1 MKSIFETKD
10 TKAGMAP
17 LDVSLN
23 SGEVKVVW
31 NTMNVEDYDEDVMDA
46 ACFNKTIAERGPNG
60 TNLICALIDHYPSV
74 EKLYGKPR
82 ELYVEN
88 NRLIAV
94 IPVLKTRLGQDL
106 IIQYDGGVINQQSV
120 GFATIREETTANGKR
135 LIKEAKLYE
144 GSAVLWGAN
153 WLTETLDVVRNK
165 SNGIELLKSRED
177 QVRRLLKLSG
187 MTDETYMLNE
197 IRMKQIQQ
205 AIEVFTKNITKDC
218 CPECGG
224 EMEDSMCPTCES
236 DKKIKQNIQNF
247 LSSLSK

>member
-10 TKAGMAP
+10 TAAGMAP
-17 LDVSLN
+17 LDVSLT

-31 NTMNVEDYDEDVMDA
+31 NTMDVEDYDEDVMDG
-46 ACFNKTIAERGPNG
+46 ACFNKTIAERGPSG
-60 TNLICALIDHYPSV
+60 SNLICGLIDHYPSI

-82 ELYVEN
+82 ELSVQGG
-88 NRLIAV
+88 RLVAV

-106 IIQYDGGVINQQSV
+106 IIQYDGGIINQQSV
-120 GFATIREETTANGKR
+120 GFATMREETMANGKR

-165 SNGIELLKSRED
+165 SNGIDILKNREA
-177 QVRRLLKLSG
+177 QVRQLLKLSG

-197 IRMKQIQQ
+197 IRMKQLQQ
-205 AIEVFTKNITKDC
+205 AIEVFTKNITDTTCPDC
-218 CPECGG
+218 GE
-224 EMEDSMCPTCES
+224 EMEDGICTNCEKQ
-236 DKKIKQNIQNF
+236 KKIKSNIQKF
-247 LSSLSK
+247 LSSLS